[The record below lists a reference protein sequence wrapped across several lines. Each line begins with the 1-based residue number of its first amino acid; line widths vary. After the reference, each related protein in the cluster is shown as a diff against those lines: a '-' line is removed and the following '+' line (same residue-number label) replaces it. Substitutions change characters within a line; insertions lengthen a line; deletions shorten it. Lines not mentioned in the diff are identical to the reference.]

1 MYTNDASLQ
10 EPTQSHKKLF
20 MIVGVGVCIAI
31 VVIVVIYFVVKKQGT
46 SPKEEMPAE
55 STILPTENLQQTQF
69 LHDQDRDGISDTQE
83 KELGTSDR
91 NFDSDGDT
99 LTDMTEINVYKTD
112 PNNPDTDGDGF
123 WDGLEIIKGFNPRG
137 EGKLEG

>member
-1 MYTNDASLQ
+1 MYTSDVPSQ
-10 EPTQSHKKLF
+10 EPVPSHKKLLI
-20 MIVGVGVCIAI
+20 IVGVGVCIAI
-31 VVIVVIYFVVKKQGT
+31 VAIVVIYFVVKKQGT
-46 SPKEEMPAE
+46 SPKEETPIESIAPPA
-55 STILPTENLQQTQF
+55 ENLQQTRF
-69 LHDQDRDGISDTQE
+69 LHDQDRDGIEDTKE

-99 LTDMTEINVYKTD
+99 LTDTAEVEVYQTD

-137 EGKLEG
+137 KN